1 METTTEKRIKT
12 GGRKKGTPNK
22 ITASMKYMFKALIMN
37 NYDIVEDAFMKAKPK
52 EQLNFI
58 AKIAPFLCAKE
69 ASNEQGGEWRIGED
83 MSTQWCQQFEVDSF
97 VRRKQRNE
105 AYLNGSVNAF
115 RQTKMEQWSKIR
127 EMIAS
132 CRYNGMDSD
141 RIEQIMEDEIASF
154 IKQSHEDE
162 ARLRASFEELRER
175 YNESEPDFGY
185 EEIEEEQH
193 EETEEETKVE
203 TEEEINE
210 ETEGGEEQNIQNETD
225 INTTLPNNNP
235 SEEKRNDGTTHI
247 QLPSPSLNSSTLE
260 KEQPEETSLNIS
272 TLENEQS
279 ENPSLNSS
287 TLENEQPQPTPL
299 KPSNSDNQGTEAIP
313 LKPSTLET
321 ETKKITNNTP
331 SYKIYKVNFPR
342 KRRS

>member
-58 AKIAPFLCAKE
+58 AKIAPYLCAKE
-69 ASNEQGGEWRIGED
+69 APNEQGGEWRIGED

-185 EEIEEEQH
+185 EEIDEEQH

-235 SEEKRNDGTTHI
+235 SEEKRNDGTPHI

-260 KEQPEETSLNIS
+260 
-272 TLENEQS
+272 
-279 ENPSLNSS
+279 SS
-287 TLENEQPQPTPL
+287 FF
-299 KPSNSDNQGTEAIP
+299 KAS
-313 LKPSTLET
+313 
-321 ETKKITNNTP
+321 
-331 SYKIYKVNFPR
+331 
-342 KRRS
+342 

>member
-69 ASNEQGGEWRIGED
+69 TSNEQGGEWRIGED

-97 VRRKQRNE
+97 LRRKQRNE

-115 RQTKMEQWSKIR
+115 RKTKMEQWSKIR

-162 ARLRASFEELRER
+162 NRLRESFEELRER

-185 EEIEEEQH
+185 EEIDEEQNEETKEEEIKL
-193 EETEEETKVE
+193 ETEEE
-203 TEEEINE
+203 
-210 ETEGGEEQNIQNETD
+210 EQNMQNETD
-225 INTTLPNNNP
+225 VDPTLQKNNP
-235 SEEKRNDGTTHI
+235 SEEKQNDGTLHI
-247 QLPSPSLNSSTLE
+247 QLTSTSLNSSTLE
-260 KEQPEETSLNIS
+260 SEQSENQSLNPSTLENEQIEKPSLNIS
-272 TLENEQS
+272 TLEETNKKGTQ
-279 ENPSLNSS
+279 NS
-287 TLENEQPQPTPL
+287 
-299 KPSNSDNQGTEAIP
+299 
-313 LKPSTLET
+313 
-321 ETKKITNNTP
+321 P
-331 SYKIYKVNFPR
+331 SYKLYNANFPR
-342 KRRS
+342 KRRV